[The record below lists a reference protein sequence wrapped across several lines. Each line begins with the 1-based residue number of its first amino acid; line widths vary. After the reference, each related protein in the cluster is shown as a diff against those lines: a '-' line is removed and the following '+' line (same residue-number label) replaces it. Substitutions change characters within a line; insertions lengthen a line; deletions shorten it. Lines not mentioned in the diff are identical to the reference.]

1 MPKRKGYIL
10 EQIADWDN
18 LELAVCNSQK
28 GGKVKRNTFIRKF
41 NENKQ
46 HNLMLLQVMIL
57 TLDFPKPIY
66 KLQKRVVDSGKERDI
81 ILADYFPWHI
91 LDHAVMQVINEDI
104 NKNLIYD
111 TYSSVKGRGT
121 TLGVQRL
128 KKFIRLN
135 KEYKFFVKTDFK
147 KFYESI
153 NHELV
158 MTALNRKYKDKKF
171 LYLMD
176 NFILNYNSDI
186 EEVFE
191 NEKEKR
197 IANRTLYVTATS

>member
-1 MPKRKGYIL
+1 
-10 EQIADWDN
+10 
-18 LELAVCNSQK
+18 
-28 GGKVKRNTFIRKF
+28 
-41 NENKQ
+41 
-46 HNLMLLQVMIL
+46 MLLQVMIL

-121 TLGVQRL
+121 ILGVQRL

-171 LYLMD
+171 LYLMN

-186 EEVFE
+186 EEVLE

-197 IANRTLYVTATS
+197 ITNRALYITTIS